1 MERGKDILEKQTF
14 QCMKKIK
21 FIPGQRCFKTDVF
34 LDLCSNVDEYC
45 IVDSV
50 DEIPPRVRDGVLY
63 CRSGLELY
71 RVPPKMK
78 GIFAVPSGV
87 EALRRHAFFRSA
99 LTQVILP
106 DTLCAIDELAFED
119 CANLESLYLPAS
131 VTSIGDQPDWDS
143 PVANCPKLQAITV
156 DPANPKYFSI
166 DGVLYCKD
174 NGCLLTYPSGKSGSF
189 DTPDFVLEY
198 ASDAFRGCRNL
209 TSIRLGANVTRIGNG
224 VFVGCTSLTELHL
237 HAQIEQL
244 DLFALSG
251 CTNLKDIY
259 IDAPALDILFTDDD
273 AFLCY
278 CKKKFLHT
286 FNQGNLTIHAPAEST
301 AAKFAE
307 QCAVK
312 FEPVLG

>member
-1 MERGKDILEKQTF
+1 
-14 QCMKKIK
+14 
-21 FIPGQRCFKTDVF
+21 
-34 LDLCSNVDEYC
+34 
-45 IVDSV
+45 
-50 DEIPPRVRDGVLY
+50 
-63 CRSGLELY
+63 
-71 RVPPKMK
+71 MK

-119 CANLESLYLPAS
+119 CTNLESLYLPVS

>member
-1 MERGKDILEKQTF
+1 M
-14 QCMKKIK
+14 
-21 FIPGQRCFKTDVF
+21 
-34 LDLCSNVDEYC
+34 
-45 IVDSV
+45 
-50 DEIPPRVRDGVLY
+50 
-63 CRSGLELY
+63 
-71 RVPPKMK
+71 
-78 GIFAVPSGV
+78 
-87 EALRRHAFFRSA
+87 
-99 LTQVILP
+99 
-106 DTLCAIDELAFED
+106 AFED
-119 CANLESLYLPAS
+119 CTNLESLYLPAS

-143 PVANCPKLQAITV
+143 PAANCPKLQAITV

-209 TSIRLGANVTRIGNG
+209 TSIRLGANVSRIGNG

-301 AAKFAE
+301 VAKFAE

-312 FEPVLG
+312 FEPALG

>member
-1 MERGKDILEKQTF
+1 MFRFRYHLITH
-14 QCMKKIK
+14 
-21 FIPGQRCFKTDVF
+21 
-34 LDLCSNVDEYC
+34 SH
-45 IVDSV
+45 
-50 DEIPPRVRDGVLY
+50 LY
-63 CRSGLELY
+63 CFFNKFL
-71 RVPPKMK
+71 P
-78 GIFAVPSGV
+78 GIKN
-87 EALRRHAFFRSA
+87 
-99 LTQVILP
+99 T
-106 DTLCAIDELAFED
+106 
-119 CANLESLYLPAS
+119 PAH
-131 VTSIGDQPDWDS
+131 
-143 PVANCPKLQAITV
+143 CE
-156 DPANPKYFSI
+156 YFSI

-259 IDAPALDILFTDDD
+259 IDAPALDILLFTDDD

-301 AAKFAE
+301 VAKFAE

-312 FEPVLG
+312 FEPALG

>member
-1 MERGKDILEKQTF
+1 MDPR
-14 QCMKKIK
+14 
-21 FIPGQRCFKTDVF
+21 F
-34 LDLCSNVDEYC
+34 LQIITAPLMFRFRYHLLTHSH
-45 IVDSV
+45 
-50 DEIPPRVRDGVLY
+50 LY
-63 CRSGLELY
+63 CFFNKFL
-71 RVPPKMK
+71 P
-78 GIFAVPSGV
+78 GIKN
-87 EALRRHAFFRSA
+87 
-99 LTQVILP
+99 T
-106 DTLCAIDELAFED
+106 
-119 CANLESLYLPAS
+119 PAHC
-131 VTSIGDQPDWDS
+131 V
-143 PVANCPKLQAITV
+143 
-156 DPANPKYFSI
+156 YFSI

-189 DTPDFVLEY
+189 DTPAFVLEY

-259 IDAPALDILFTDDD
+259 IDAPALDILFTDD

>member
-14 QCMKKIK
+14 QCVKKIK
-21 FIPGQRCFKTDVF
+21 FIPGQHYFKTDVF
-34 LDLCSNVDEYC
+34 LDLCSNVDEYY

-50 DEIPPRVRDGVLY
+50 DEIPPRGRDSVLY

-106 DTLCAIDELAFED
+106 DTLCTIDELAFED
-119 CANLESLYLPAS
+119 CTNLESLYLPASVTS

-143 PVANCPKLQAITV
+143 PAANCPKLQAITV

-259 IDAPALDILFTDDD
+259 LSL
-273 AFLCY
+273 
-278 CKKKFLHT
+278 
-286 FNQGNLTIHAPAEST
+286 IHI
-301 AAKFAE
+301 
-307 QCAVK
+307 
-312 FEPVLG
+312 

>member
-1 MERGKDILEKQTF
+1 
-14 QCMKKIK
+14 
-21 FIPGQRCFKTDVF
+21 
-34 LDLCSNVDEYC
+34 
-45 IVDSV
+45 
-50 DEIPPRVRDGVLY
+50 
-63 CRSGLELY
+63 
-71 RVPPKMK
+71 MK

-106 DTLCAIDELAFED
+106 DTLCTIDELAFED
-119 CANLESLYLPAS
+119 CTNLESLYLPASVTS

-143 PVANCPKLQAITV
+143 PAANCPKLQAITV

-259 IDAPALDILFTDDD
+259 IDAPALDILLFTDDD